1 VKHFLIFDRISTIR
15 YPAVNA
21 DDDDAVAQ
29 YSTEIANALTMI
41 LVLYLISL
49 GQLYPR
55 QKFPYLT

>member
-1 VKHFLIFDRISTIR
+1 MKHFLIFDRISTIR

-29 YSTEIANALTMI
+29 YSTEIANALTLI

-49 GQLYPR
+49 GQL
-55 QKFPYLT
+55 LSLIHI